1 MSTGVLLTLGVLA
14 IALLLFL
21 VIKLKMSAFVALMM
35 VALLLAIATGVPL
48 ADIADTMTKG
58 MGNTLGSVATVVALG
73 AMLGSL
79 IEAADGAN
87 TLAKRFTEILGKKR
101 VAIAVTVVAFL
112 VGIPIF
118 FDVGFIILIPIVFS
132 LAYVTHTK
140 LLKIALPVGAAI
152 LTVHV
157 AIPPHPGPTAAAAT
171 LGAQPGLMILIG
183 LPICAVVAIVGY
195 LASKKVPID
204 SIELGMTP
212 IGKPPTG
219 EPGQTDPHAA
229 AAGDAVEGRT
239 RPGIV
244 LLLILAPVIQ
254 ILIGTVGK
262 MLVPEGSL
270 AHSILSLVGAPL
282 VALLVAVLLAY
293 LVLGRQH
300 SWTLAQRGRI
310 IDDALP
316 NVAVVVF
323 VTGAGGVF
331 ASILVA
337 SGIGKALAGVL
348 VSAHLPLLVAAFVI
362 SLALRGSQG
371 SATVAILT
379 TAGLLASSVSQGG
392 YDAVHVALIALAI
405 GFGSLGLSHINDG
418 GFWIFT
424 KYTGLSVADGL
435 RTWTVLT
442 TICGIAG
449 FLLTGLLWLIA

>member
-1 MSTGVLLTLGVLA
+1 MSTGVLLTLALLA

-35 VALLLAIATGVPL
+35 VSLLLAIATGIPL

-79 IEAADGAN
+79 IEGADGAN
-87 TLAKRFTEILGKKR
+87 TLARKFTDVLGKKR
-101 VAIAVTVVAFL
+101 VAIAVTAVAFL

-118 FDVGFIILIPIVFS
+118 FEVGFIILAPIVFS
-132 LAYVTHTK
+132 LAFVTRTK

-183 LPICAVVAIVGY
+183 IPVCAVVVAVGY
-195 LASKKVPID
+195 FVSKKIPID
-204 SIELGMTP
+204 DIVLGNTP
-212 IGKPPTG
+212 IGMPPTG
-219 EPGQTDPHAA
+219 EEEVSETAESEAVDNPTGPGL
-229 AAGDAVEGRT
+229 
-239 RPGIV
+239 V
-244 LLLILAPVIQ
+244 LFLILAPVIQ

-262 MLVPEGSL
+262 MLVREGTL

-293 LVLGRQH
+293 LTLGRQH
-300 SWTLAQRGRI
+300 HWSLSKRGHI

-323 VTGAGGVF
+323 VAGAGGVF
-331 ASILVA
+331 ASVLVA

-348 VSAHLPLLVAAFVI
+348 ISAHLPLIVAAFVI

-379 TAGLLASSVSQGG
+379 TAGLLASSVAQGG
-392 YDAVHVALIALAI
+392 FDAFHTALIALAI

-418 GFWIFT
+418 GFWIVT
-424 KYTGLSVADGL
+424 KYTGLCVADGL

-442 TICGIAG
+442 TVCGLVG
-449 FLLTGLLWLIA
+449 FALIGGLWLI